1 MTDNE
6 LDQLIRQAQPTPEIP
21 ASFQREVWARIATA
35 QKASWIERWRQVG
48 ESILNVVVQP
58 APAVAIVMSMLLLGT
73 GLGRLTTGNYRPAD
87 ARIAYISSITP
98 LAAVHPAS
106 RR

>member
-21 ASFQREVWARIATA
+21 ASFQREVWERITMA
-35 QKASWIERWRQVG
+35 QEASWSERWRRVG
-48 ESILNVVVQP
+48 ESILNVVIQP
-58 APAVAIVMSMLLLGT
+58 APAVAVVMTMLLLGT
-73 GLGRLTTGNYRPAD
+73 GLGRLTTGDYSPAD
-87 ARIAYISSITP
+87 ARIAYISSINP